1 MICELADGKPLAVG
15 IRQTLKAI
23 QDGRALKVFLA
34 HDADEALTAQLLQ
47 NAKDKKIPA
56 VFVATMQELGR
67 ACKIQVPASAAAI
80 IKG

>member
-1 MICELADGKPLAVG
+1 MINELADGKPMAVG
-15 IRQTLKAI
+15 IRQTIKAI
-23 QDGRALKVFLA
+23 EDGRALKVFLA
-34 HDADEALTAQLLQ
+34 QDADSDLTAQILQ
-47 NAKDKKIPA
+47 AAKDKKIPA